1 MQIWTLVK
9 IYLFMIPVFF
19 LLDMIWLGIVAKGFY
34 HSRLAGLLSENVNWA
49 AAVIFYLLF
58 LAGLLFF
65 VVQPAADQDSLV
77 QGLLRGLFFGLI
89 TYATYDLTNLATLK
103 NWSLSL
109 SLVDILWGMILSAAV
124 GTAGVGFA
132 RWLGA

>member
-1 MQIWTLVK
+1 ML
-9 IYLFMIPVFF
+9 MIPVFF
-19 LLDMIWLGIVAKGFY
+19 VLDMFWLGIVAKGFY
-34 HSRLAGLLSENVNWA
+34 QSRLGGLLSENVNWP
-49 AAVIFYLLF
+49 AAVIFYLMF

-65 VVQPAADQDSLV
+65 VVMPAAARDSLV
-77 QGLLRGLFFGLI
+77 HGFLRGLFFGLI

-109 SLVDILWGMILSAAV
+109 SLVDILWGMVLSAAV

>member
-1 MQIWTLVK
+1 MSLWTLCKV
-9 IYLFMIPVFF
+9 YVLMIPVFF
-19 LLDMIWLGIVAKGFY
+19 VLDMLWLGVVAKNFY
-34 HSRLAGLLSENVNWA
+34 HSRLGGLLRENVHWP

-58 LAGLLFF
+58 LAGLLVF
-65 VVQPAADQDSLV
+65 VVQPAAARDSLNH
-77 QGLLRGLFFGLI
+77 GLLRGLFFGLI
-89 TYATYDLTNLATLK
+89 TYATYDLTNLATLR

-109 SLVDILWGMILSAAV
+109 SMVDIAWGMVLSAAV

>member
-1 MQIWTLVK
+1 MQFLTLCK
-9 IYLFMIPVFF
+9 IYVFMIPVFF
-19 LLDMIWLGIVAKGFY
+19 LLDMLWLGIVAKGFY
-34 HSRLAGLLSENVNWA
+34 QSRLGGLLSAQVNWP

-65 VVQPAADQDSLV
+65 VVLPAAARDSLMH
-77 QGLLRGLFFGLI
+77 GLLRGLFFGLI

-109 SLVDILWGMILSAAV
+109 SVVDILWGMILSAAV